1 MFGKDK
7 FLCTWTQHPLHIRE
21 ILSIKLLRLEH
32 KFGGK
37 KGRVWLSDLL
47 IAKEDVKP
55 FEEVKGHVMNTF
67 FQSSVSSHKSVDRLD
82 TKKNVPWN
90 HASSLTT
97 HGENEAKA
105 WWSVNGTH
113 LCETINISIV
123 RTGDRLV
130 QQNSGKRFTAT
141 DLLSLSVDF
150 NGTLL
155 WEWLHRLM

>member
-82 TKKNVPWN
+82 TKKNVP
-90 HASSLTT
+90 
-97 HGENEAKA
+97 
-105 WWSVNGTH
+105 
-113 LCETINISIV
+113 
-123 RTGDRLV
+123 
-130 QQNSGKRFTAT
+130 
-141 DLLSLSVDF
+141 
-150 NGTLL
+150 
-155 WEWLHRLM
+155 